1 MYTLPKDIVEKGE
14 ITHIILNDVIA
25 YNEKSKKR
33 LKRLESYYL
42 GKHDIF
48 TRKKDDSLKNNKVMI
63 NHAKYITDTNVGY
76 LLGNPVDYQ
85 IGKDET
91 TNKPLYDIEPIIDAY
106 KKQTINDLD
115 SEIAKDVSIFG
126 YQYEYVYANED
137 AEPRSC
143 EVDNTNAIIVYD
155 DTVEHNKL
163 FGLIYRP
170 IYKGK
175 TFDYWEIIY
184 VDKKEKRTYKSYSKS
199 LQKVGKVEPHAFG
212 DVPLILY
219 KNNPE
224 FLGDYEPVISLIDA
238 YNLLQS
244 DRVNDKEQLV
254 DAILCMYGMDFDT
267 EQAEELKASR
277 MLADLPVDG
286 RVEYLV
292 KTLQE
297 GDVDILRQNL
307 ESDIHKISMVP
318 NMSDNN
324 FVGNSSGV
332 AIRYKLLAF
341 EQNVKNKER
350 YMEKGLMERFK
361 LYNNFLTTKSLM
373 SEVPIEEVDAVFKR
387 NLPSNDFEISQMIN
401 NLADYVDAET
411 LISQLSFIKDASEIV
426 KLKQQED
433 EAKPKSPYD
442 LAFENNQIGD
452 ANNGNQAQNSVDE
465 SLENNKATV
474 DDTLAS

>member
-1 MYTLPKDIVEKGE
+1 MYTLPKGTK
-14 ITHIILNDVIA
+14 ITNSILNDVIA
-25 YNEKSKKR
+25 YNEQYKLRYEK
-33 LKRLESYYL
+33 LENYYL
-42 GKHDIF
+42 GKHGIM
-48 TRKKDDSLKNNKVMI
+48 TRTKEERLKNNKVMI

-85 IGKDET
+85 VSTG
-91 TNKPLYDIEPIIDAY
+91 YDIEPVLDAY

-126 YQYEYVYANED
+126 LQYEYVYANEQ

-143 EVDNTNAIIVYD
+143 EIDNKNAIIVYD

-170 IYKGK
+170 IEEGT
-175 TFDYWEIIY
+175 TFKYWDIIY
-184 VDKKEKRTYKSYSKS
+184 VDDKEIINYRSTDKTLSR
-199 LQKVGKVEPHAFG
+199 QGKTQPHKFG
-212 DVPLILY
+212 KVPLICY

-224 FLGDYEPVISLIDA
+224 LLGDYEPVISLIDA

-254 DAILCMYGMDFDT
+254 DAILCLYGMDFDDT
-267 EQAEELKASR
+267 QAEMLKDSR
-277 MLADLPVDG
+277 MLANIPSDG

-297 GDVDILRQNL
+297 GDVDILRQNI
-307 ESDIHKISMVP
+307 ENDIHKISMVP
-318 NMSDNN
+318 NMSDAN
-324 FVGNSSGV
+324 FVGNASGV

-341 EQNVKNKER
+341 EQNIKNKER
-350 YMEKGLMERFK
+350 YMEKGLMERFE
-361 LYNNFLTTKSLM
+361 LYNNYLSALSKM
-373 SEVPIEEVDAVFKR
+373 SEVPVEEVDAVFKR
-387 NLPSNDFEISQMIN
+387 NLPSNDYEISQMIN

-426 KLKQQED
+426 ELKKQED
-433 EAKPKSPYD
+433 EAKPKDPYD
-442 LAFENNQIGD
+442 TLFNDNQIGD
-452 ANNGNQAQNSVDE
+452 SNNQAQDN
-465 SLENNKATV
+465 ENISDNTENI
-474 DDTLAS
+474 

>member
-1 MYTLPKDIVEKGE
+1 MYTLPKDTK
-14 ITHIILNDVIA
+14 ITNSILNDVIS
-25 YNEKSKKR
+25 YNENYKDRYKM
-33 LKRLESYYL
+33 LENYYL
-42 GKHDIF
+42 GKQAIMSRTKED
-48 TRKKDDSLKNNKVMI
+48 RLKNNKVMI

-85 IGKDET
+85 VTGE
-91 TNKPLYDIEPIIDAY
+91 YDIEPLLDAY

-126 YQYEYVYANED
+126 RQYEYVYANEN
-137 AEPRSC
+137 AEPKSC
-143 EVDNTNAIIVYD
+143 EIDNKNCIIVYD

-170 IYKGK
+170 IYKGESFK
-175 TFDYWEIIY
+175 YWEIIY
-184 VDKKEKRTYKSYSKS
+184 ADKKEIRVYKSYSKS
-199 LQKVGKVEPHAFG
+199 LTQVGKTEPHTFG
-212 DVPLILY
+212 DVPIIEY

-224 FLGDYEPVISLIDA
+224 FLGDFETVISLIDA

-254 DAILCMYGMDFDT
+254 DAILCMYGMDFDD
-267 EQAEELKASR
+267 EQAEMLKDSR
-277 MLADLPVDG
+277 MLANIPVDG

-297 GDVDILRQNL
+297 GDVDVLRQNI
-307 ESDIHKISMVP
+307 ENDIHKISMVP
-318 NMSDNN
+318 NMSDEN

-341 EQNVKNKER
+341 EQNIKNKER

-361 LYNNFLTTKSLM
+361 LYNNFLVSM
-373 SEVPIEEVDAVFKR
+373 SKMEIVPIEEVDAVFKR
-387 NLPSNDFEISQMIN
+387 NLPSNDYEISQMIN

-411 LISQLSFIKDASEIV
+411 LISQLSFVKDASEIV
-426 KLKQQED
+426 ELKKQED
-433 EAKPKSPYD
+433 EAKPKNPYD
-442 LAFENNQIGD
+442 ELYKNNEIGD
-452 ANNGNQAQNSVDE
+452 ANSEGQAQ
-465 SLENNKATV
+465 ENMGDDTKDTKDIV

>member
-1 MYTLPKDIVEKGE
+1 MYTLPKDTK
-14 ITHIILNDVIA
+14 ITNKILNDVIE
-25 YNEKSKKR
+25 YNEKYKERFNK
-33 LKRLESYYL
+33 LELYYL
-42 GKHDIF
+42 GKHDICS
-48 TRKKDDSLKNNKVMI
+48 RSKDDRLKNNKVMV

-85 IGKDET
+85 TDKKHNIET
-91 TNKPLYDIEPIIDAY
+91 ILDAY

-126 YQYEYVYANED
+126 LQYEYVYANEN

-143 EVDNTNAIIVYD
+143 EIDNRNCIIVYD

-163 FGLIYRP
+163 FAVIYRP
-170 IYKGK
+170 IYEGE
-175 TFDYWEIIY
+175 TFKYWDIIY
-184 VDKKEKRTYKSYSKS
+184 LDKNTEVHYQSNDKTLS
-199 LQKVGKVEPHAFG
+199 KVGKKKPHAFG
-212 DVPLILY
+212 DVPVICY

-224 FLGDYEPVISLIDA
+224 LLGDFEPVISLIDA

-254 DAILCMYGMDFDT
+254 DAILCMYGMDFDV
-267 EQAEELKASR
+267 EQADMLKESR
-277 MLADLPVDG
+277 MLANLPTDG

-297 GDVDILRQNL
+297 TDVDILRQNI
-307 ESDIHKISMVP
+307 ENDIHKISMVP
-318 NMSDNN
+318 NMSDQN

-341 EQNVKNKER
+341 EQNIKNKER
-350 YMEKGLMERFK
+350 YMEKGLLERFK
-361 LYNNFLTTKSLM
+361 LYNNFLNARAKAEL
-373 SEVPIEEVDAVFKR
+373 VPTEEIDVVFKR

-401 NLADYVDAET
+401 NLADYVDTET

-426 KLKQQED
+426 ELKKVE
-433 EAKPKSPYD
+433 EENKPKDPYE
-442 LAFENNQIGD
+442 LAFQNNEIND
-452 ANNGNQAQNSVDE
+452 V
-465 SLENNKATV
+465 NKE
-474 DDTLAS
+474 DDNEEV

>member
-1 MYTLPKDIVEKGE
+1 MYTLPKDTK
-14 ITHIILNDVIA
+14 ITNQVLNDVID
-25 YNEKSKKR
+25 YNERYKERYKM
-33 LKRLESYYL
+33 LENYYL
-42 GKHDIF
+42 GKHGILERTKED
-48 TRKKDDSLKNNKVMI
+48 RLKNNKVLI

-85 IGKDET
+85 VSEE
-91 TNKPLYDIEPIIDAY
+91 YDIQPLLDAY

-126 YQYEYVYANED
+126 LQYEYVYVNESSD
-137 AEPRSC
+137 PKSC
-143 EVDNTNAIIVYD
+143 EIDNKNAIIVYD

-163 FGLIYRP
+163 FGLIYRS
-170 IYKGK
+170 IYKGESFK
-175 TFDYWEIIY
+175 YWEIIY
-184 VDKKEKRTYKSYSKS
+184 CDKEVIRTYKSYSKS
-199 LQKVGKVEPHAFG
+199 LNQVGEDQPHMFG
-212 DVPLILY
+212 DVPLIQY

-224 FLGDYEPVISLIDA
+224 LLGDFEPVITLIDA

-254 DAILCMYGMDFDT
+254 DAILCLYGMDFDDD
-267 EQAEELKASR
+267 QADMLRESR
-277 MLADLPVDG
+277 MLANIPTDG

-307 ESDIHKISMVP
+307 ENDIHKISMVP
-318 NMSDNN
+318 NMTDEN

-361 LYNNFLTTKSLM
+361 LYNNYLVAIAKM
-373 SEVPIEEVDAVFKR
+373 SEVPVEEVDAVFTR
-387 NLPSNDFEISQMIN
+387 NLPSNDYEISQMIN
-401 NLADYVDAET
+401 NLSDYVDAET

-426 KLKQQED
+426 ELKRQED
-433 EAKPKSPYD
+433 EAKPKSSYD
-442 LAFENNQIGD
+442 QSFIDNEIGD
-452 ANNGNQAQNSVDE
+452 ANNEGQAQ
-465 SLENNKATV
+465 ENMGYNKEDNKDTL
-474 DDTLAS
+474 DDTLNN

>member
-1 MYTLPKDIVEKGE
+1 MYTLPKDTV
-14 ITHIILNDVIA
+14 ITNQILNDVIA
-25 YNEKSKKR
+25 YNEKYKDR
-33 LKRLESYYL
+33 YKRLELYYL

-48 TRKKDDSLKNNKVMI
+48 SRNKEDRLSNNKLMI

-85 IGKDET
+85 VGKDET
-91 TNKPLYDIEPIIDAY
+91 NNEPLYDIKPILDAY

-126 YQYEYVYANED
+126 CQYEYIYANED

-143 EVDNTNAIIVYD
+143 EVDNKNTIIVYD

-170 IYKGK
+170 IKKGDVFK
-175 TFDYWEIIY
+175 YWEIIY
-184 VDKKEKRTYKSYSKS
+184 VDKNEKRTYKSYSKS
-199 LQKVGKVEPHAFG
+199 LQQVGTSEPHAFG
-212 DVPLILY
+212 DVPIILY

-224 FLGDYEPVISLIDA
+224 FLGDFEPVISLIDA

-244 DRVNDKEQLV
+244 DRINDKEQLV
-254 DAILCMYGMDFDT
+254 DAILCMYGMDFDST
-267 EQAEELKASR
+267 QAEMLKTSR
-277 MLADLPVDG
+277 MLANLPTDG
-286 RVEYLV
+286 KVEYLI

-307 ESDIHKISMVP
+307 ENDIHKISMVP
-318 NMSDNN
+318 NMSDEN

-341 EQNVKNKER
+341 EQNIKNKER

-361 LYNNFLTTKSLM
+361 LYNNFLVTKSKM
-373 SEVPIEEVDAVFKR
+373 SEVPVEEVDTVFKR

-426 KLKQQED
+426 KLKKQED
-433 EAKPKSPYD
+433 EAKPKSPYE
-442 LAFENNQIGD
+442 LAFGNNEIVD
-452 ANNGNQAQNSVDE
+452 ANNEQSQANTNNDDNI
-465 SLENNKATV
+465 EN
-474 DDTLAS
+474 

>member
-1 MYTLPKDIVEKGE
+1 MYTLPKDTK
-14 ITHIILNDVIA
+14 ITYQILNNVIE
-25 YNEKSKKR
+25 YNEK
-33 LKRLESYYL
+33 LKERYNKLELYYL
-42 GKHDIF
+42 GKHDIMSR
-48 TRKKDDSLKNNKVMI
+48 TKEDRLKNNKVMV

-85 IGKDET
+85 VSKGY
-91 TNKPLYDIEPIIDAY
+91 NIEAILDAY

-126 YQYEYVYANED
+126 LQHEYIYANEE

-143 EVDNTNAIIVYD
+143 EIDNKNCIIVYD

-163 FGLIYRP
+163 FGLIYRE
-170 IYKGK
+170 IKEGESFK
-175 TFDYWEIIY
+175 YWDIIY
-184 VDKKEKRTYKSYSKS
+184 VDKEKEVHYKSYSKS
-199 LQKVGKVEPHAFG
+199 LRREGEEKPHAFG
-212 DVPLILY
+212 DVPLICY

-224 FLGDYEPVISLIDA
+224 FLGDFEPVISLIDA

-254 DAILCMYGMDFDT
+254 DAILCLYGMDFDS
-267 EQAEELKASR
+267 EQADQLRDSR
-277 MLADLPVDG
+277 MLANLPVDG
-286 RVEYLV
+286 KVEYLV

-297 GDVDILRQNL
+297 TDVDILRQNL
-307 ESDIHKISMVP
+307 EADIHKISMVP
-318 NMSDNN
+318 NMSDEN

-341 EQNVKNKER
+341 EQNIKNKER

-361 LYNNFLTTKSLM
+361 LYNNFLITKSKM
-373 SEVPIEEVDAVFKR
+373 SEIPVEEVDAIFKR
-387 NLPSNDFEISQMIN
+387 NLPSNDYEISQMIN

-426 KLKQQED
+426 ELKKKED
-433 EAKPKSPYD
+433 ENKPQDPYD
-442 LAFENNQIGD
+442 LAFKNNEIGD
-452 ANNGNQAQNSVDE
+452 ANNVDKTKENMDE
-465 SLENNKATV
+465 SMDDNKDNL
-474 DDTLAS
+474 DDILKK